1 MTNAIET
8 AIISLIQQHAKPE
21 IDYAI
26 LADRLH
32 DSVCDNVDYDAI
44 KERVIESLDI
54 DASDVARHIDASD
67 IACDLPMD
75 EIANEVCLSSLAN
88 EIDLNALSEHISV
101 PDADSIKDAVM
112 AEMEAKLAEMSQRI
126 AELESWRRVHMT
138 LAQQPQPQ
146 PSTPT
151 QMIEQA
157 KNLLADA
164 LGMLSNPTV

>member
-8 AIISLIQQHAKPE
+8 AIIALIQQHAKPE

-44 KERVIESLDI
+44 KERVVESLDI

-75 EIANEVCLSSLAN
+75 EIANEVCLSSLAS
-88 EIDLNALSEHISV
+88 EIDLNALSEHIAI
-101 PDADSIKDAVM
+101 PDADSIKDVVM
-112 AEMEAKLAEMSQRI
+112 RDMEAKLAAMSQRI
-126 AELESWRRVHMT
+126 ADLEAK
-138 LAQQPQPQ
+138 LAQPQPQPQ

-151 QMIEQA
+151 QMIERA

-164 LGMLSNPTV
+164 LGMLSNPTA